1 MSTGVGHFGAKF
13 GEGLTDL
20 SQILA
25 QSGRDMVLSYA
36 GQILSYILLSERN
49 AGMWQTG
56 RQIDKQAD
64 KPCNGNI
71 DRSRHQR
78 CQLIISNDL
87 YSN

>member
-36 GQILSYILLSERN
+36 GQILSYILLSEHN
-49 AGMWQTG
+49 A
-56 RQIDKQAD
+56 
-64 KPCNGNI
+64 
-71 DRSRHQR
+71 
-78 CQLIISNDL
+78 
-87 YSN
+87 